1 MAQYGLNNSAFFA
14 EECQDEIYALK
25 LAGKKDDALSGR
37 GTTRPVLSWKRLSV
51 PSSVQINVS
60 FLQQL
65 RKPSSQPSVQQDQD
79 ELKHLALNLLDSN
92 SYKQRIINPLCQHF
106 SSNPT
111 IKNFYKEKI
120 TDQEHAQINERI
132 TLQQRQFANHES
144 REKIRKHNAIREV
157 FDYLID
163 EEISDILKECE
174 NNEVGIF
181 EKAICRL
188 SEPGTLVRLRKT
200 IALRYNKEETSYVP
214 LTKSE
219 QIPIQKTS
227 KQAATSSSRAQETDT
242 SKKRQPRTKLGLDA
256 ALKQITNTKS
266 NVAFEGWSEARIR
279 SFKMIEKN
287 PNSYYYRF
295 NEPGQEQRRG
305 PWTEVAFTKYNE
317 HCSTAY

>member
-1 MAQYGLNNSAFFA
+1 METTICSKQCPDQRLISGEFYTAKCTSSYWRFAQ
-14 EECQDEIYALK
+14 
-25 LAGKKDDALSGR
+25 
-37 GTTRPVLSWKRLSV
+37 
-51 PSSVQINVS
+51 
-60 FLQQL
+60 QQL

-92 SYKQRIINPLCQHF
+92 SYKQRLISLFLFFSSLKFNRIINPLCQHF

-181 EKAICRL
+181 
-188 SEPGTLVRLRKT
+188 VT
-200 IALRYNKEETSYVP
+200 IDLHTFWY
-214 LTKSE
+214 
-219 QIPIQKTS
+219 
-227 KQAATSSSRAQETDT
+227 
-242 SKKRQPRTKLGLDA
+242 
-256 ALKQITNTKS
+256 
-266 NVAFEGWSEARIR
+266 
-279 SFKMIEKN
+279 
-287 PNSYYYRF
+287 
-295 NEPGQEQRRG
+295 
-305 PWTEVAFTKYNE
+305 
-317 HCSTAY
+317 